1 MTTPAEKRDIRRF
14 RMISVAPTIVEP
26 RSRRLVFD
34 PATFQGVRPG
44 APLLADHVNASGRVA
59 GRVLTAW
66 VDRNAGAVLGT
77 VEIYP
82 DNIEAA
88 AHVRRL
94 LNAGHRGASIRHDGV
109 VEPNPDRI
117 GPNMVRDW
125 GIAHLAVV
133 GEGADPTAGQLSAT
147 DGTVYFDLEIL
158 AQEGD
163 EMTQPNF
170 DLATVLPQ
178 LSAAIAQGVREGN
191 QATDTGGPAPA
202 DQMTQMLQIALSQP
216 ELYARG
222 AVAELALDAA
232 QGLIASPADFRA
244 KLESIHINPRPIAAG
259 LSDAEV
265 SDYNLGAIMQ
275 GVLSGDFSNASKELS
290 RSTEIK
296 RKSEIV
302 GRLSAGTV
310 AIPFNELV
318 SHSGDSGTGAA
329 GTAVREVQGEFYDVG
344 TPDSTDILPL
354 MTRLP
359 GGPGK
364 MLVNAVTVPQ
374 PGHIAEP
381 TGDTGYAK
389 TGDASAVGNELAPS
403 ILVDYLN
410 ATRLLN
416 TIEPDYWDAVLS
428 IVSRRF
434 DEQQNK
440 SIVVGDTSD
449 SPLENG
455 IYGLAN
461 IGSTA
466 NLSAA
471 ITTAI
476 VEAALS
482 ASVHYAGPD
491 ANRVIVTTETN
502 VATMRTLA
510 QPAAVN
516 ALMAQTTNQNG
527 SDMVR
532 DARVFSTNFF
542 PAAKTRRG
550 IAGPMSNVLLKE
562 WDDSLYVSMR
572 YEAGIAWLLVEKF
585 WTIWVRHP
593 ALFYRFREN

>member
-1 MTTPAEKRDIRRF
+1 MTTPAERDIRRF
-14 RMISVAPTIVEP
+14 RMISVAPTVVEP
-26 RSRRLVFD
+26 RNRRLAFD

-44 APLLADHVNASGRVA
+44 APALADHVNMSDRVA
-59 GRVLTAW
+59 GRVLSAW
-66 VDRNAGAVLGT
+66 VDRNAGAVLGN

-109 VEPNPDRI
+109 VEPSPDRI

-232 QGLIASPADFRA
+232 QGLIKTPEDFRA
-244 KLESIHINPRPIAAG
+244 KLATIHINPKPIASG

-275 GVLSGDFSNASKELS
+275 GVLSGDFSEASKELS
-290 RSTEIK
+290 RSNEIK
-296 RKSEIV
+296 RHSEIV

-318 SHSGDSGTGAA
+318 SHSGDTGTGAA
-329 GTAVREVQGEFYDVG
+329 GTAVREIPGAFYDSGV
-344 TPDSTDILPL
+344 PDSTDLMPL
-354 MTRLP
+354 LTRLP
-359 GGPGK
+359 GGPG
-364 MLVNAVTVPQ
+364 LVKANAVTVPQ
-374 PGHIAEP
+374 PGHVPEP
-381 TGDTGYAK
+381 TTDAGYTR
-389 TGDASAVGNELAPS
+389 TGDASAIGNELAPS
-403 ILVDYLN
+403 LLVDYLN

-416 TIEPDYWDAVLS
+416 TIEPDYWTSVLE

-440 SIVVGDTSD
+440 ALVVGDTSD

-461 IGSTA
+461 IGSSA

-476 VEAALS
+476 VEAALT
-482 ASVHYAGPD
+482 ASVHVAGPD
-491 ANRVIVTTETN
+491 ANRVIVTTPEN

-510 QPAAVN
+510 QPAAVA
-516 ALMAQTTNQNG
+516 ALMSPTPAENG
-527 SDMVR
+527 QDMVR
-532 DARVFSTNFF
+532 DARIWTTDFF

-550 IAGPMSNVLLKE
+550 IAGPMADVLLKE
-562 WDDSLYVSMR
+562 WDDALYVSMR
-572 YEAGIAWLLVEKF
+572 YEAGIAWLLVERF
-585 WTIWVRHP
+585 WTLWVRHP